1 MLFTLFLLGAAALGS
16 LLLFED
22 NELAEEVVEDDH
34 DDRKDYFCSHFAAE
48 VEVYQRDVENF
59 AVEVQ
64 EVYEDNE
71 SELLNAEGEESR
83 RDERRDL
90 FCEHLALPAL
100 ALKDEQLVRDI
111 GERDREYPREDIRD
125 VNAEL
130 R

>member
-1 MLFTLFLLGAAALGS
+1 M
-16 LLLFED
+16 
-22 NELAEEVVEDDH
+22 
-34 DDRKDYFCSHFAAE
+34 
-48 VEVYQRDVENF
+48 ENL

-71 SELLNAEGEESR
+71 SEFLNAEGEESR
-83 RDERRDL
+83 CDERRDL
-90 FCEHLALPAL
+90 FCELLALSAL

>member
-1 MLFTLFLLGAAALGS
+1 M
-16 LLLFED
+16 
-22 NELAEEVVEDDH
+22 
-34 DDRKDYFCSHFAAE
+34 
-48 VEVYQRDVENF
+48 ENL

-71 SELLNAEGEESR
+71 SELLNAEGEEPR
-83 RDERRDL
+83 CDERRDL
-90 FCEHLALPAL
+90 FCKHLALPAL